1 MADAFLVVFLD
12 EYHLEVFEKVVDFK
26 GLVYDDVFQ
35 VIVVVGQ
42 LVVYDTGWTV
52 FFFENQASY
61 G

>member
-1 MADAFLVVFLD
+1 MLFWSYFSMSIN
-12 EYHLEVFEKVVDFK
+12 LEVFEKVVDFK